1 MLISPL
7 KSDKV
12 LDNKTDEC
20 IFKGKRINKYII
32 QRYINSGAFG
42 NVYEAV
48 HKDTGIKY
56 ALKLPIISKDKNG
69 VKMLMD
75 EARIYKKLSN
85 PSKGI
90 ANVKIIKYT
99 DDSSDILKDKDKN
112 KNEGSIKQEDG
123 KINTKIIVMD
133 LLGSSLES
141 LFQKNN
147 KKFSLQ
153 TVIRLAISFIDI
165 IQYIHS
171 NGYIHRDLK
180 PDNFTIGYTDKD
192 KLFCIDFGLAKKY
205 LNRKGEHIKFN
216 KNKRFCG
223 TATYASIA
231 AHENVEQ
238 SRKDDLESIAYIL
251 IYLYKGKLP
260 WKSIKHKDKK
270 KRYELIYKEKIK
282 YTPEELC
289 KGMPKQFI
297 VFLDYIRTMDF
308 DEKPPY
314 SSFKKMFM
322 RLYNTL
328 EYKDELYDW
337 EK

>member
-1 MLISPL
+1 MSP
-7 KSDKV
+7 SPDKETQK
-12 LDNKTDEC
+12 DSSEC
-20 IFKGKRINKYII
+20 EFTGKVINNYII
-32 QRYINSGAFG
+32 KKYINSGSFG
-42 NVYEAV
+42 NVYEVV
-48 HKDTGIKY
+48 HKKTGEKH
-56 ALKLPIISKDKNG
+56 ALKLPIISKEKNG
-69 VKMLMD
+69 VKMLMS

-85 PSKGI
+85 PLNGI
-90 ANVKIIKYT
+90 ANVKIIKY
-99 DDSSDILKDKDKN
+99 SDNFSNILNGKN
-112 KNEGSIKQEDG
+112 NDNDNSKNEEST
-123 KINTKIIVMD
+123 INTKIIVMD
-133 LLGSSLES
+133 LLGPSLES
-141 LFQKNN
+141 LFQKH
-147 KKFSLQ
+147 KKRFSLQ
-153 TVIRLAISFIDI
+153 TVIKLAIGFIDI

-205 LNRKGEHIKFN
+205 ITKTGEHIKFS
-216 KNKRFCG
+216 KNRRFCG

-260 WKSIKHKDKK
+260 WKSIKTKDKRK
-270 KRYELIYKEKIK
+270 KYELIYKEKLK
-282 YTPEELC
+282 YSPEELC
-289 KGMPKQFI
+289 KGMPRQFT

-322 RLYNTL
+322 RLYDSQ
-328 EYKDELYDW
+328 EYKDMLFDW
-337 EK
+337 EKD